1 MEIDLKETK
10 SNRPR
15 VEWKDGKPVDATN
28 NKRSNQHPA
37 AESKPA
43 QTRVKKTHKRP
54 QKAERE
60 YVDDNG
66 TDILDFFMSLKN
78 KRHIVIAFFVIL
90 ALSIGVAAVAVSVAD
105 GDLLTV
111 PTEENPTEMAETET
125 VTEEASEIIP
135 LVDEPD
141 HAGHGHAVCIDPGHG
156 YDDVGT
162 SNTELGVYEKDVV
175 LAVSLKLREKLEAE
189 GVRVY
194 MTHDTNTPP
203 PESDK
208 DKLYLFG
215 MKKRT
220 SMANS
225 LSDVSLYISIHCDA
239 FYEDTSVRGSRIFH
253 MSDEP
258 DSESVANAIA
268 ESLTNAG
275 SEKTPLVKSMTGMN
289 SYQVLR
295 DTNMAAVLVETGFVS
310 NEDEAKAM
318 LTDDWVDYMAGALAD
333 AIVKSFA
340 DKVI

>member
-10 SNRPR
+10 NNRPR
-15 VEWKDGKPVDATN
+15 VEWKDGKPVDATK
-28 NKRSNQHPA
+28 NKHPA

-43 QTRVKKTHKRP
+43 ETRVKKTQKRP

-60 YVDDNG
+60 YVDENE

-105 GDLLTV
+105 GDPLTV
-111 PTEENPTEMAETET
+111 PTEENTAEMTEIATET
-125 VTEEASEIIP
+125 ATEEASEIVP

-156 YDDVGT
+156 FDDVGT
-162 SNTELGVYEKDVV
+162 SNDELGVYEKDVV
-175 LAVSLKLREKLEAE
+175 LAVSLKLREKLEDE
-189 GVRVY
+189 GVKVY

-203 PESDK
+203 PESDEN
-208 DKLYLFG
+208 KLYLFG

-268 ESLTNAG
+268 ESLINAG

-295 DTNMAAVLVETGFVS
+295 DTDMAAVLVETGFVS

-318 LTDDWVDYMAGALAD
+318 LTDEWVDYMAGALAD
-333 AIVKSFA
+333 AIVKSFE